1 VPDVKTDLEMA
12 QEQLD
17 TADEA
22 VRVKN
27 PVVKKVV
34 PTFDEDG
41 KVNGKETVYVV
52 PFKGKEYRIA
62 ESVGLMPIM
71 KFSRF
76 QNMSTD
82 DPRAMMAM
90 YDLLKNC
97 ISDVDFDEFELHATE
112 TRAGA
117 EDLLDVI
124 QSVLEALAGRPTEPR
139 GTSSATSGST
149 SRASTAKSSVKRV
162 KG

>member
-1 VPDVKTDLEMA
+1 MPDVKTDLEIA

-22 VRVKN
+22 ARVKH
-27 PVVKKVV
+27 PVVK
-34 PTFDEDG
+34 
-41 KVNGKETVYVV
+41 NGKGEFVV
-52 PFKGKEYRIA
+52 PFKDKEYRIA
-62 ESVGLMPIM
+62 DSVGLMPVM

-90 YDLLKNC
+90 YDLLQNC
-97 ISDVDFDEFELHATE
+97 ISDDDFPAFELHATE

-139 GTSSATSGST
+139 GTSSATSTST
-149 SRASTAKSSVKRV
+149 TRASTGKPSAKRA